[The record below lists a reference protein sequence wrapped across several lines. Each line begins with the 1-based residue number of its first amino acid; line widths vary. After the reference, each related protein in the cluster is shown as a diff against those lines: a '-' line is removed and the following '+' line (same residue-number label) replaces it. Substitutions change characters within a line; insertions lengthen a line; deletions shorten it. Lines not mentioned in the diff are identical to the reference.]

1 MLEQLTS
8 FFQRKHVPEAPLPKP
23 DAKLALGTLL
33 VRVAMADKAYLFEEI
48 EQIDRILAKA
58 YDLNPIEAAKMRA
71 TCEKLAFSIEDDS
84 EMAQLIR
91 DNVEYDHRRE
101 KVEALWQVVIADG
114 ISDERETALVDLI
127 EKVLGVDAQDSEAAR
142 LAASIP

>member
-48 EQIDRILAKA
+48 EQIDRILSKA

-71 TCEKLAFSIEDDS
+71 TCEKIAFSIENDS

-127 EKVLGVDAQDSEAAR
+127 EKVLGVNAEDSEAAR